1 MDLMNYIK
9 IFEDG
14 TSEAVDVK
22 PSWGVDANTDTE
34 FVEAGTKDFYKD
46 GKWSSKTILNEYV
59 DSIDPFG
66 DGSLV
71 AKYQLNGNADDL
83 TGNYN
88 GTATN
93 VTYDTGKLGQ
103 AGVFNGSSSQ
113 ITRAN
118 IPESSVRSVSIWV
131 KFNSFDTTNYVY
143 SEGTY
148 ASGKYL
154 AINTD
159 ASGHVNLYN
168 GSSNIGT
175 LVLSTGVWYHL
186 VLEVNYTNSTKLY
199 INGNIEKSIGGV
211 TYDSSELN
219 IGRFYQTQSHYGV
232 NGSIDQV
239 GIYNRELTQEEVTRL
254 YYEGIPT
261 ITEYTEQFTYLSN
274 KGKLAGIEVANGVP
288 VDIHYTELA
297 PDINIDCIV
306 TNELSSFNGNV
317 KIVDFGT
324 VYTDNRYVI
333 DNPFGNENY
342 KGCIVRAEVYYNGMW
357 SGSGIFN
364 DGASSYAGT
373 NAHSNIE
380 GIVVQTLASAV
391 IQGLSGGSR
400 VSGGGH
406 GTIAS
411 NISSAPC
418 RVIVTY
424 IGEATNV

>member
-1 MDLMNYIK
+1 MNYLK

-274 KGKLAGIEVANGVP
+274 KGKLAGIEVAVGVP

-297 PDINIDCIV
+297 PTLVEDTIKATDIIADEYHGKNACTAWVNFDGTTTPPTIKD
-306 TNELSSFNGNV
+306 SFNVSDVVRTATGVYDVYFSEPMDNSNYSCTSNNTSV
-317 KIVDFGT
+317 WYDGAKSYSKTISKFT
-324 VYTDNRYVI
+324 VYTYYEGDTGVSHYLRNGTADI
-333 DNPFGNENY
+333 QIFGGKN
-342 KGCIVRAEVYYNGMW
+342 
-357 SGSGIFN
+357 
-364 DGASSYAGT
+364 
-373 NAHSNIE
+373 
-380 GIVVQTLASAV
+380 
-391 IQGLSGGSR
+391 
-400 VSGGGH
+400 
-406 GTIAS
+406 
-411 NISSAPC
+411 
-418 RVIVTY
+418 
-424 IGEATNV
+424 